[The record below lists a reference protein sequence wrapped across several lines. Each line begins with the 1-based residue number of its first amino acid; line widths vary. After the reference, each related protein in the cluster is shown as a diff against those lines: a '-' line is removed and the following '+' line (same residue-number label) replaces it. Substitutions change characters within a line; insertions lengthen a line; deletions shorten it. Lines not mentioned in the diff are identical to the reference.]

1 MGASRECDTRPRYG
15 NPRPGLQ
22 RSEHCQASRN
32 RRSGQSESDARWR
45 LCFSE
50 VRMSQKTFCFVAAL
64 LISVL
69 VAPVGL
75 AASDYSPGGTAYI
88 GGSIGNFSYKT
99 GDQEKLSPKIGV
111 VRVGAQLNPYL
122 AIEGRYG
129 TGLST
134 EFTSLLGGYD
144 LQIDSLYGAYLK
156 GDIPLSSSASLY
168 GLAGYSALGLRRN
181 FRVSSN
187 ERVTDDGASFAGGL
201 DVNLR
206 RNLRLNVEWG
216 RFIRVNRPTDSYQ
229 ADILSIGLAWLL

>member
-1 MGASRECDTRPRYG
+1 
-15 NPRPGLQ
+15 
-22 RSEHCQASRN
+22 
-32 RRSGQSESDARWR
+32 
-45 LCFSE
+45 
-50 VRMSQKTFCFVAAL
+50 MSQKTFCFVAAL

-201 DVNLR
+201 DVSLR